1 MKPSFDLKDEKLSS
15 KNEPA
20 ELAVFQTWQRSGSCP
35 EGTVPIRRIRREDLL
50 RAKSVQQFGRKPHE
64 AVLNSSTTIEHRDGQ
79 LPSINTTAV
88 ALPIIV
94 NRSAATLVT
103 LGYNYIGAK
112 GIFNIWN
119 PNVEAQDEYT
129 TAQIWLKAGPGDN
142 FESIESGWTV
152 NPQLYGDKRT
162 RLFVHWTKDSYKT
175 TGCFDMT
182 CSGFVQT
189 SSQHV
194 LGGSIG
200 PVSTEFGKQYYLRV
214 GIYMDPN
221 TANWWLKIGKDI
233 PVGYWPASTL
243 MFYLNH
249 SSTMVEWGGQVYSSN
264 VKKKPHTKTG
274 MGSGKFATGLKG
286 NACSILNIAIVDFSM
301 QLKYPQ
307 WVGTWADEQYCYTAL
322 NYHEGYGKLPI
333 FYFGGPG
340 QNYNCP

>member
-1 MKPSFDLKDEKLSS
+1 MKPSFDLKEEKLSL
-15 KNEPA
+15 KNESTK
-20 ELAVFQTWQRSGSCP
+20 LTVFQTWQRSGSCP

-50 RAKSVQQFGRKPHE
+50 RAKSVQQFGRKPPE
-64 AVLNSSTTIEHRDGQ
+64 VVLKSNTTIEHKDGQ
-79 LPSINTTAV
+79 LPSINTTALAMPV
-88 ALPIIV
+88 IV

-103 LGYNYIGAK
+103 VGYNYIGAK
-112 GIFNIWN
+112 ADINVWT

-142 FESIESGWTV
+142 FESIESGWIV

-162 RLFVHWTKDSYKT
+162 RLFAHWTKDSYKT

-189 SSQHV
+189 SSQYL
-194 LGGSIG
+194 LGGSIE
-200 PVSTEFGKQYYLRV
+200 PVSTEFGQQYYLTV

-243 MFYLNH
+243 LFYLNH
-249 SSTMVEWGGQVYSSN
+249 SSTLVEWGGQVYSSN

-274 MGSGKFATGLKG
+274 MGSGQFASGLRG
-286 NACSILNIAIVDFSM
+286 NACSMDNIAIVDFSM

-322 NYHEGYGKLPI
+322 NYQEGYGKLPI

>member
-1 MKPSFDLKDEKLSS
+1 
-15 KNEPA
+15 
-20 ELAVFQTWQRSGSCP
+20 
-35 EGTVPIRRIRREDLL
+35 
-50 RAKSVQQFGRKPHE
+50 
-64 AVLNSSTTIEHRDGQ
+64 
-79 LPSINTTAV
+79 
-88 ALPIIV
+88 
-94 NRSAATLVT
+94 
-103 LGYNYIGAK
+103 
-112 GIFNIWN
+112 
-119 PNVEAQDEYT
+119 
-129 TAQIWLKAGPGDN
+129 
-142 FESIESGWTV
+142 
-152 NPQLYGDKRT
+152 
-162 RLFVHWTKDSYKT
+162 
-175 TGCFDMT
+175 MT